1 MVARSVEERQMFF
14 QEYFLREPERQGRCF
29 AELQIAMPSSPKRGT
44 FYPLLYFRVDGRARA
59 VGHTSH
65 SKSVGGRA
73 VLCCGSRKRERERE
87 RGEGDGM
94 EGENVRPLCNYPA
107 AGAARRL

>member
-1 MVARSVEERQMFF
+1 
-14 QEYFLREPERQGRCF
+14 
-29 AELQIAMPSSPKRGT
+29 MPSSPKRGT
-44 FYPLLYFRVDGRARA
+44 LYPLLYFRVDGRGRA
-59 VGHTSH
+59 VGHTTTSH
-65 SKSVGGRA
+65 SKSVDGRA

-107 AGAARRL
+107 AAAGAARRL